1 MPPKPMPQWASVI
14 AILLMAGCSRLLYS
28 TMYDDY
34 YDDSFIT
41 FRYAQNIADGKGFV
55 YNEHESVYGASSP
68 LYTWVSV
75 VLRSAFGSS
84 YLPVVARWFGTLS
97 LFACGLLIYCYVGL
111 VPMARNIMLMIL
123 LSYPRIFY
131 SSIGGMEECFI
142 LMLMALSIAGV
153 VRRSSVLLGVSVG
166 LLLVTK
172 VDTIV
177 WIACLA
183 CVSFFRRQP
192 SLCRSMIIALGV
204 SLPWIVFSLV
214 EFGTL
219 VPHTILAKQIA
230 YAHEPSFRI
239 VDAFLLAVPDG
250 LRGQSVMVG
259 LFALMWYS
267 IIVLT
272 LWSIVR
278 RKDWLYLV
286 FPLYCVAY
294 TCALLFSGTS
304 IGLWARWTVPLWGCL
319 VFCIGY
325 LVHVFSPWLDRMG
338 VSQLGWKGGIGIF
351 VLYVL
356 LLALPFVYPN
366 RSAMAL
372 SSHKLVADWF
382 DRNAGVGESIMLEP
396 IGLIG
401 YRSGLYVHDFIG
413 LVSTQ
418 VTDARIRA
426 GGSNRW
432 FMKYLSEHHPTYVM
446 LRVDELRMNEF
457 YVGGYGDSIFA
468 GQERTWF
475 QSRFDSVF
483 QTASGPAVDR
493 FILFKSRSAA
503 DGNTRLGDQR
513 AERLF

>member
-1 MPPKPMPQWASVI
+1 
-14 AILLMAGCSRLLYS
+14 
-28 TMYDDY
+28 
-34 YDDSFIT
+34 
-41 FRYAQNIADGKGFV
+41 
-55 YNEHESVYGASSP
+55 
-68 LYTWVSV
+68 
-75 VLRSAFGSS
+75 
-84 YLPVVARWFGTLS
+84 
-97 LFACGLLIYCYVGL
+97 
-111 VPMARNIMLMIL
+111 
-123 LSYPRIFY
+123 
-131 SSIGGMEECFI
+131 MEECFI

-204 SLPWIVFSLV
+204 SLPWIVFSLF

-304 IGLWARWTVPLWGCL
+304 IGLWARWTVPCGDVWFSASATSFTCSRPGSTVWAFRNSDGKVGSGSSSCT
-319 VFCIGY
+319 FC
-325 LVHVFSPWLDRMG
+325 F
-338 VSQLGWKGGIGIF
+338 
-351 VLYVL
+351 
-356 LLALPFVYPN
+356 
-366 RSAMAL
+366 
-372 SSHKLVADWF
+372 
-382 DRNAGVGESIMLEP
+382 
-396 IGLIG
+396 
-401 YRSGLYVHDFIG
+401 
-413 LVSTQ
+413 
-418 VTDARIRA
+418 
-426 GGSNRW
+426 
-432 FMKYLSEHHPTYVM
+432 
-446 LRVDELRMNEF
+446 
-457 YVGGYGDSIFA
+457 
-468 GQERTWF
+468 
-475 QSRFDSVF
+475 SRFHLCIQIDLPWHSVH
-483 QTASGPAVDR
+483 TSWWPTGLTGMPGSA
-493 FILFKSRSAA
+493 SRSCWSQSA
-503 DGNTRLGDQR
+503 
-513 AERLF
+513 